1 MKAANRTKRRGFTL
15 VEIILVVAG
24 ASMIAATCGMLL
36 HVLLRL
42 DTVGRS
48 HLNDA
53 STVARLARQFR
64 EDVRTAGKADRTP
77 EANQAPRLTLT
88 TSGAPTV
95 IYQVENDRLL
105 RLETL
110 GDKVVR
116 RESYSMARL
125 GPVAFE
131 SDGGFVRLVLLRKPD
146 EPGTAIRPRTRIDAR
161 LGKHRTLSRASEAR
175 S

>member
-1 MKAANRTKRRGFTL
+1 LKASNRTKRPGFTL
-15 VEIILVVAG
+15 FEIILVVAG
-24 ASMIAATCGMLL
+24 ASMIVATCAMLL

-53 STVARLARQFR
+53 STVSRLARQFR
-64 EDVRTAGKADRTP
+64 EDVRTASKADRTP
-77 EANQAPRLTLT
+77 ESNQAPRLTLT
-88 TSGAPTV
+88 TPGAPTV
-95 IYQVENDRLL
+95 IYQVESDRLL
-105 RLETL
+105 RLESL

-116 RESYSMARL
+116 RESYSIARL

-131 SDGGFVRLVLLRKPD
+131 GDGGFIRLVLLRKPD
-146 EPGTAIRPRTRIDAR
+146 EPGTAIRPRARIDAR
-161 LGKHRTLSRASEAR
+161 LGKHRTLSRASEPK